1 MSDIPADYRTRL
13 AFAELVNR
21 IERQQEEIRKFTK
34 VGADFSGH
42 STRVGGDQDLIRHGA
57 DMAGA
62 MQAGRPAP
70 EHERESFANV
80 TSCLTP
86 RHA

>member
-13 AFAELVNR
+13 AFAERVNR

-34 VGADFSGH
+34 VGTDFSGH
-42 STRVGGDQDLIRHGA
+42 STRVGGDHGA